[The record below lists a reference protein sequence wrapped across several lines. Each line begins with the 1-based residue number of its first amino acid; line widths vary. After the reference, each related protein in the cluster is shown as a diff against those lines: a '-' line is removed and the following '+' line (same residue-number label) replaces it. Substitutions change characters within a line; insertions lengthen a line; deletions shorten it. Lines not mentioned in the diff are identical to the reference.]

1 MRISYLELKNY
12 RKFRQL
18 RMQFPDGMIGILG
31 MNGVGKTT
39 IIEAIAWALF
49 GNVDEVVRT
58 SREGVRR
65 VGASPADPCLAIVE
79 FELGGVEYRIE
90 REMSGRS
97 LHMRASLR
105 TKDKL
110 LADGDRPVKNMVEKL
125 LGMDSKSFFTSV
137 FARQRELNALQNV
150 APGERKKVILRML
163 RIDSIDTVL
172 TSIRS
177 DRNSI
182 HSRIE
187 GSERTLLTEDG
198 REREKV
204 LAESLPDM
212 RQALNRSTKELEE
225 AQAQELD
232 IAKNLEEARG
242 RRNELKKDVEAYNTT
257 QGDLRGIA
265 SSIEVLIR
273 QRDNIAAKL
282 EKETPRLSRMPTL
295 AKDDEDWKNISAKR
309 EELEREK
316 ATADKAKL
324 LAEAITEDEQELER
338 RRQELASL
346 RKSVV
351 DLGDI
356 EFRIQEIE
364 TARTQC
370 DEQRQIVLNEMAKLK
385 ATIRQR
391 SESSERD
398 LKKLE
403 DIEAAGPEGSCPTCE
418 QRLEGSYELLMK
430 KLRTEL
436 DSARRE
442 IEQAQISVAD
452 LELEVKGL
460 AKKEEALKKKRSRL
474 DLDRTRLDKARAT
487 ASASETEISNLEQ
500 RLAKKRKDLGSL
512 GKIRFKLEEYE
523 GVLNEQERLKHAHD
537 DYMNLKSLEGQ
548 IQNLNRDLIEVGER
562 IARASAEADKYR
574 SLVAILEPKK
584 NAYDS
589 ILHEIDAKNASLV
602 DAKERVGKI
611 SSTRERERVELERI
625 GKEMTE
631 IERVRK
637 AIEKDRR
644 MEDDLSVLEEVVV
657 NFRMDLIGRISP
669 ALAALTSMGL
679 RSMTEDRYSKVELD
693 ENYEMQIDDQGTMYP
708 VSRFSGGESDLAN
721 LCLRLAISGI
731 IADRTGANPINILIL
746 DEIFGSLDPSR
757 KRSVMAALSRLSG
770 QFRQVFLITHIED
783 IKDMMNH
790 IIRVQEL
797 EDGSSGAELVS

>member
-172 TSIRS
+172 ASIRS

-265 SSIEVLIR
+265 SSIEVLIK

-356 EFRIQEIE
+356 ELRIQEIE

-574 SLVAILEPKK
+574 SLVTILEPKK

>member
-172 TSIRS
+172 ASIRS

-225 AQAQELD
+225 AQAEELD

-265 SSIEVLIR
+265 SSIEVLIK

-356 EFRIQEIE
+356 ELRIQEIE

-523 GVLNEQERLKHAHD
+523 RVLNEQERLKHAHD

-574 SLVAILEPKK
+574 SLVTILEPKK